1 MLEMKDLKIQRSS
14 SNSPSQT
21 LLQSPRG
28 RTADNDSSTSISRSR
43 TTSGQNPEDGVLTT
57 VNSQNKHAGSG
68 DACSSNRRRNMDRSI
83 MGGTMPSVSA
93 IVPHPKHRFR
103 IVIFISTWLMLGSVM
118 NCVDIFAFSMVYMES
133 NSTQEF
139 YVYNQEEKA
148 SLISIMAIGSL
159 VGMYPQNKLLQING
173 ARPILT
179 ASGMLLSILTFIL
192 PWALDNGYYTAAI
205 IRFFQGVLYSAD
217 FGVVGLVCSRWSPL
231 NEMGLALAALSG
243 FTACRAVI
251 QLPLAG
257 WVISS
262 YGWRYI
268 YYVLAIIL
276 LVVTL
281 CWHYLY
287 RDFPE
292 YSPFVSNRELSFIR
306 RGKEAEQ
313 SSNIDDVPYNK
324 IFTNR
329 YVWAVWIAGFADIF
343 ASFMLV
349 VFGAQYYHYL
359 GLDIQANA
367 WLNALKGIL
376 LLSVRFG
383 VGCISEICKLR
394 TANTVALQIPA
405 FLLVFLGFL
414 PREQPSLHVITITVY
429 QALFGFNCAGFYK
442 GGALISRQYSHLVIS
457 HIQLFKS
464 LAVLLEPLV
473 FSLIVD
479 VSDENSPES
488 LSNQWRLYFCIHAVC
503 LTLAN
508 FVYLLWARVEPLPF
522 LCSST
527 ILPTINNNNSQVPDG
542 NRELPNGNSPILPDG
557 NATISP
563 RQPHATDIESNTGNR
578 S

>member
-1 MLEMKDLKIQRSS
+1 MPYLLRNASRNLERLLFDHDYS
-14 SNSPSQT
+14 T

-43 TTSGQNPEDGVLTT
+43 TTSDQNPEDGVLTT
-57 VNSQNKHAGSG
+57 VNSQNKHVGSG

-83 MGGTMPSVSA
+83 MGGAMPSVSA

-292 YSPFVSNRELSFIR
+292 YSPFVSNRELSFIQ
-306 RGKEAEQ
+306 RGKESEQ
-313 SSNIDDVPYNK
+313 SSNIDDVPYSK

-383 VGCISEICKLR
+383 VGFASDRTMCISEICKLR

-405 FLLVFLGFL
+405 LLLVFLGFL
-414 PREQPSLHVITITVY
+414 PREQPSMHVITITVY

-479 VSDENSPES
+479 VSDENSP
-488 LSNQWRLYFCIHAVC
+488 
-503 LTLAN
+503 
-508 FVYLLWARVEPLPF
+508 
-522 LCSST
+522 
-527 ILPTINNNNSQVPDG
+527 DG

-557 NATISP
+557 NATISS